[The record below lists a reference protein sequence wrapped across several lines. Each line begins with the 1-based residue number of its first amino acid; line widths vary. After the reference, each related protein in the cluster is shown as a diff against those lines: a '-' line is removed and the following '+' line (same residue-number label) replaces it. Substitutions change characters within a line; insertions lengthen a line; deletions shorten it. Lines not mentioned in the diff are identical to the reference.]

1 MDDVKDVAVTFD
13 FLLAAVLRRRLIVHQ
28 LGESSIGRDDSL
40 NLVAGLRAL
49 DFGEFDELIK
59 LFRLLLQ
66 VQVLPS
72 LKFVDQSDVVDN
84 FSVEASCGELRVV
97 EFFAH
102 LSHNPFCLHINYI

>member
-1 MDDVKDVAVTFD
+1 MDDVKGVPVSLNLLLVTIP
-13 FLLAAVLRRRLIVHQ
+13 RRRLFAHE

-66 VQVLPS
+66 IQVLPS
-72 LKFVDQSDVVDN
+72 LIFVDQSDVVDG

-102 LSHNPFCLHINYI
+102 LSHNPLCLHIKYI